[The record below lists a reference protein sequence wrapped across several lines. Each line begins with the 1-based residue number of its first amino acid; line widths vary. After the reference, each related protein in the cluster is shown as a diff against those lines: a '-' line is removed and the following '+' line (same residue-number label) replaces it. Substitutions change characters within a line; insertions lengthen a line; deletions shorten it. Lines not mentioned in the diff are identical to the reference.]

1 MINVGRD
8 GRAFLCTFAF
18 PRACVPRFSLRV
30 PAFLYNIFFAFPCAL
45 AFLFPVPTLLSQWE
59 YSMCGW
65 GATHHT
71 CAVCVW
77 TDQACRVNS
86 PLRHYTPSSRVL
98 GVRVYT
104 GGKLVW
110 GQTRV
115 SSINPPLPPLL
126 SVHVIT
132 VSSLHSN
139 GNLAFL
145 FFCIPCSC
153 IKFAFPCALVPK
165 ITGTRERKTR
175 NARPSLNVGL

>member
-1 MINVGRD
+1 MGARS
-8 GRAFLCTFAF
+8 
-18 PRACVPRFSLRV
+18 CVPLHSRV
-30 PAFLYNIFFAFPCAL
+30 PAFLDFPFAFPRSCTTFFSL
-45 AFLFPVPTLLSQWE
+45 SPVLSRSCFPFLRSWVNE
-59 YSMCGW
+59 SMCGW